1 MFNFAQQSIHSNAQE
16 EILLTSAS
24 NMHIKSGAEIT
35 SEAGGRNNV
44 VGSTVHLND
53 GGTAADA
60 QQAEE
65 VEKIPA
71 VAHIDVS
78 QEHPEFDYTEN
89 DVDKETNPL
98 PTDGERPEPVNGNI
112 NSILNTVTT
121 LEPWIGHGGGPAGD
135 PATVTKD
142 GRATENNPANATAPT
157 DTAPANYTDDNGQL
171 QVGTGYDGVP
181 GDEIKKQGIKVG
193 PDSVIPLSNQMQYQ

>member
-1 MFNFAQQSIHSNAQE
+1 MFNFVQQSIHSNAQE

-35 SEAGGRNNV
+35 REAGGRNNV
-44 VGSTVHLND
+44 VGATVHLND

-89 DVDKETNPL
+89 DVNKDTNPL
-98 PTDGERPEPVNGNI
+98 PDGER
-112 NSILNTVTT
+112 S
-121 LEPWIGHGGGPAGD
+121 
-135 PATVTKD
+135 
-142 GRATENNPANATAPT
+142 
-157 DTAPANYTDDNGQL
+157 
-171 QVGTGYDGVP
+171 
-181 GDEIKKQGIKVG
+181 
-193 PDSVIPLSNQMQYQ
+193 